1 MKKPAKVILGA
12 FSVFVI
18 AWAALSAYFT
28 VAGLD
33 LRDDSFRE
41 YSPGGDYHDR
51 ARALPPEKNAL
62 THLKWLE
69 ENMPTNTTLTFSNYQ
84 LKRAYL
90 DGTTNRLALAGAAQ
104 ELIAAESN
112 TFACAARLLDCEALD
127 VPRFET
133 APVWHLTRILDVSRV
148 KAVFE
153 ASQGDVDKG
162 RQTLMGV
169 VKIGVMVMD
178 NESHLAGISQLV
190 GYTIVVSALDTAS
203 QPLFVNGDEEWR
215 GSLRQHYRDLL
226 ADDVDRVRLEAQ
238 RSPGEYWQ
246 LFGEV
251 CSTNRAMVLG
261 LALACGRAPRTNV
274 LLQEGIGD
282 VKAFSWL
289 KWEGLERRFL
299 TVFLTAF
306 PGYVQY
312 SLQPNR
318 CLAMHRKACERL
330 CRKVGEP
337 YDVEYAGKSDFGRGD
352 GGPRDFNPLHRNWLG
367 EIMMARTLCR
377 DAYRLLFRHRF
388 EVNARIV
395 ASACQSHKAKHG
407 AFPARLDDLVPEFL
421 PEIPRD
427 PYDGEPL
434 RYNSEKLYLWTPGE
448 SLSFDGKVKLS
459 RNGKPITDYRV
470 YRCVYFI
477 PDAN

>member
-41 YSPGGDYHDR
+41 YSPDGDDHDR
-51 ARALPPEKNAL
+51 VRALPPEKNAL

-90 DGTTNRLALAGAAQ
+90 DGTTNRLAFAGAAQ

-133 APVWHLTRILDVSRV
+133 APVWYLTRISNMSMV

-190 GYTIVVSALDTAS
+190 GYQIAVSALDTAS

-215 GSLRQHYRDLL
+215 GNLRQHYRDLL
-226 ADDVDRVRLEAQ
+226 ADDVDHVRLEAQ
-238 RSPGEYWQ
+238 RGPGEYWHYI
-246 LFGEV
+246 GEA
-251 CSTNRAMVLG
+251 CSTNRELVIG
-261 LALACGRAPRTNV
+261 LMLACGRAPRTNV

-312 SLQPNR
+312 SFQPNR
-318 CLAMHRKACERL
+318 CLAMCRKACERL

-337 YDVEYAGKSDFGRGD
+337 YDVEYAGNSDFGRGD
-352 GGPRDFNPLHRNWLG
+352 GSPRDFNPLHRNWLG
-367 EIMMARTLCR
+367 EITMASALCR

-395 ASACQSHKAKHG
+395 ASACLSHKAKHG

-459 RNGKPITDYRV
+459 RNGKPITDYPV